1 MEFTPLFFKHAKA
14 KTRIVISCGGTS
26 SSKTWSIMQLLYLK
40 ALKYDG
46 LHISIVAES
55 LPVLKRG
62 IIRDFILMLQT
73 ENVYNEKFHN
83 KTDNIYNVGKSK
95 IEFFSADDPSKI
107 RGSRRDVVW
116 LNECNNI
123 SYDVYTELAVR
134 TKHQIFLDYNPT
146 QLSWV
151 NEKIL
156 LLPKTEYTFIH
167 STYKDNDKLHQNIV
181 KAIELK
187 QSDKEWFKVYGLG
200 EIGSS
205 EGTIFNN
212 WSMCD
217 VMPNDYQWC
226 LFGIDWGFTNDPS
239 TCLRVCLSQGELW
252 CDEILYERGLTN
264 SDIITRLQ
272 HLKPG
277 EFIGDSAE
285 PKSIEDLRRAG
296 FNIIGAAKGPDSIRN
311 GIDSIKKYKLN
322 ITKTSVNLIK
332 ELRNYQWKRTNNG
345 DYDSKPID
353 DWNHCFVGDT
363 NITTIKGLIPI
374 KDIKE
379 GDQVLT
385 SNGYKKVLAVFNN
398 GMKQTSEYSIYNGT
412 DTIRIICT
420 SNHKI
425 KTDTE
430 WTQISLLQP
439 GQMVYLN
446 KPSMEMNILSMQ
458 EPDIFQEEDAEC
470 TEMYGNSSMEK
481 FLKDLTYIISTII
494 PGIIKK
500 KISSV
505 FHPTFTVPNT
515 EKNDSK
521 IPISKS
527 NSIHLELKLQN
538 FGTNLTKEDLGT
550 KSNPNKDGRID
561 HISISRVR
569 NAEISSNQ
577 NLPQLQNIVTSIVKC
592 VHIIEKKEMEVF
604 DIMVEDQHEYF
615 ANGILVHN
623 CIDPLRYICL
633 SRESKGLSKVQ
644 SFNLDY

>member
-1 MEFTPLFFKHAKA
+1 
-14 KTRIVISCGGTS
+14 
-26 SSKTWSIMQLLYLK
+26 
-40 ALKYDG
+40 
-46 LHISIVAES
+46 
-55 LPVLKRG
+55 
-62 IIRDFILMLQT
+62 
-73 ENVYNEKFHN
+73 
-83 KTDNIYNVGKSK
+83 
-95 IEFFSADDPSKI
+95 
-107 RGSRRDVVW
+107 
-116 LNECNNI
+116 
-123 SYDVYTELAVR
+123 
-134 TKHQIFLDYNPT
+134 
-146 QLSWV
+146 
-151 NEKIL
+151 
-156 LLPKTEYTFIH
+156 
-167 STYKDNDKLHQNIV
+167 
-181 KAIELK
+181 
-187 QSDKEWFKVYGLG
+187 
-200 EIGSS
+200 
-205 EGTIFNN
+205 
-212 WSMCD
+212 
-217 VMPNDYQWC
+217 
-226 LFGIDWGFTNDPS
+226 
-239 TCLRVCLSQGELW
+239 
-252 CDEILYERGLTN
+252 
-264 SDIITRLQ
+264 
-272 HLKPG
+272 
-277 EFIGDSAE
+277 
-285 PKSIEDLRRAG
+285 
-296 FNIIGAAKGPDSIRN
+296 
-311 GIDSIKKYKLN
+311 
-322 ITKTSVNLIK
+322 
-332 ELRNYQWKRTNNG
+332 
-345 DYDSKPID
+345 
-353 DWNHCFVGDT
+353 
-363 NITTIKGLIPI
+363 
-374 KDIKE
+374 
-379 GDQVLT
+379 
-385 SNGYKKVLAVFNN
+385 
-398 GMKQTSEYSIYNGT
+398 
-412 DTIRIICT
+412 
-420 SNHKI
+420 
-425 KTDTE
+425 
-430 WTQISLLQP
+430 
-439 GQMVYLN
+439 MVYLN